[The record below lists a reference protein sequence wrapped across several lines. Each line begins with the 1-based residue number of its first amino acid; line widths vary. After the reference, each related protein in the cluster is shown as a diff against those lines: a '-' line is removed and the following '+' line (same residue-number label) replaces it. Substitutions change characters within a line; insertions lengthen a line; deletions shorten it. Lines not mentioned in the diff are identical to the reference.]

1 MTIGVF
7 LSIIATL
14 GVVHGV
20 AFIVAPDQ
28 VASIYGL
35 QPSLAVTLMS
45 RLFGGA
51 LIAWGA
57 ILWSTKNFR
66 DEAAIRAVL
75 ISTAIAE
82 VISLL
87 FVIQGTLT
95 GTMNAVG
102 WVAVLIYL
110 FGAAGCGYFL
120 MGQKRLVAS

>member
-1 MTIGVF
+1 MTFGVF

-14 GVVHGV
+14 GVGHGI

-35 QPSLAVTLMS
+35 EPSAPLALMS

-51 LIAWGA
+51 LLAWGA
-57 ILWSTKNFR
+57 ILWSTKSFR
-66 DEAAIRAVL
+66 DEAAIRSVL

-82 VISLL
+82 AISLL
-87 FVIQGTLT
+87 FVVQSTLT

-110 FGAAGCGYFL
+110 FGATGCSYFL
-120 MGQKRLVAS
+120 IGQKRLVAL